1 MLVMKRLACG
11 LGLIPL
17 LVGFAIAQKREDV
30 LVAKVYK
37 GSQGRIMPYRLYV
50 PENYDKQK
58 RYPLVLYL
66 HGGGGRGD
74 DNRKQIEGGNGY
86 IVDLLVSRST
96 QTKNPSIVV
105 VPQSPDE
112 GWIRDDLITPSSYLS
127 LVLDLIKDLEH
138 SYSIDVDRR
147 YVLGQSMGGFGAFAI
162 ITMQPNMFAAA
173 VPLCGGGDESR
184 AAQIA
189 HIPIWAFH
197 GELDQAVS
205 VERSRNMIAALTKA
219 GGKPRYTEYKGEGH
233 TIWTEVIKE
242 PELLPWMFSQ
252 KRF

>member
-1 MLVMKRLACG
+1 MKRLACG
-11 LGLIPL
+11 LSLIL
-17 LVGFAIAQKREDV
+17 FLAALGVAQKREDV

-37 GSQGRIMPYRLYV
+37 GLHGQSMPYRLYV

-74 DNRKQIEGGNGY
+74 DNRKQIEGGNSY
-86 IVDLLVSRST
+86 LVDLLVSRST
-96 QTKNPSIVV
+96 QAKNPSIVV

-112 GWIRDDLITPSSYLS
+112 GWIRDDLITPTSYLS

-173 VPLCGGGDESR
+173 VPLCGGGDETK

-197 GELDQAVS
+197 GELDPAVS
-205 VERSRNMIAALTKA
+205 VERSRNMIAALRKA
-219 GGKPRYTEYKGEGH
+219 GGKPKYTEYKGEGH
-233 TIWTEVIKE
+233 TIWTRVVME

-252 KRF
+252 KRFGAN